1 MKKSLMSLALLL
13 AGPALAAPAALPSV
27 TVYKSPTCGCC
38 EDWVEHMRESGF
50 DVTSVDTNYMESV
63 KVRAGVKPSLASCHT
78 AQVGGYVIEGH
89 VPAHDVKQLLKSQ
102 PELRGLTIPG
112 MPQSAPGMDIPGTP
126 YEVLSF
132 DEQGNTAVFSRYPG

>member
-63 KVRAGVKPSLASCHT
+63 KVRAGAKRGLGSCQT
-78 AQVGGYVIEGH
+78 RPVGGFFIDGLGRAIVESSCCRT
-89 VPAHDVKQLLKSQ
+89 SQ
-102 PELRGLTIPG
+102 SI
-112 MPQSAPGMDIPGTP
+112 A
-126 YEVLSF
+126 
-132 DEQGNTAVFSRYPG
+132 A